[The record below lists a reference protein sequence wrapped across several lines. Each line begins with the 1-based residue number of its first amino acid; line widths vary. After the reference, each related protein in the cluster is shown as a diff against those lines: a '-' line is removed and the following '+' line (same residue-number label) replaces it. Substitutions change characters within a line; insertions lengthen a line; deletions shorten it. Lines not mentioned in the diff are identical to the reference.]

1 MAAPPDPQRSDGP
14 TPGPAAEPPAL
25 SAAGWRRYGIAV
37 LLLALALALRATL
50 TSVLG
55 AAFPYITVY
64 PVLGLLLWRGQMGP
78 AAVVALLAVCAV
90 ENAAPALGLASA
102 AWQANAA
109 VRLVTFGISAAV
121 LFGIGAVLGRLR
133 DQSRKLAQRHQALA
147 GEAAAAAARFD
158 AIVLHASDA
167 IISSDAAGMIR
178 SWNPAA
184 ERLFG
189 YRPDEVIG
197 RPVSLLAPPGRQNE
211 PLLSQDRVLRGE
223 VVVNDAVRR
232 TRDGRELTVRV
243 ALAPMRA
250 ADGTVYGAIGI
261 LHDVSERTSA
271 EQALRQADRRKD
283 EFLAT
288 LAHELRNPLAALVS
302 QVDLLRLTGAD
313 AAARGR
319 SVAVMDRQT
328 RQLTRLI
335 NDLLDISRITQGHLS
350 LQLQPQPVNRL
361 LDLAAE
367 ASSDAVASTGHQ
379 LRLQPLAE
387 DAFVLGDEARLVQVL
402 SNLLH
407 NALKYSP
414 PGSEV
419 TLRARS
425 ADGWVHVDVEDHGI
439 GIAPAM
445 TESIFDMFT
454 QAAPAPGR
462 RHDGLGIGLALS
474 RRLVQ
479 LHGGRLQAASA
490 GPGHGSCFTVSLAA
504 RSAAQRAA
512 ELLAPADLSRDLTG
526 SLTGDISGPGRL
538 QSVSDADER
547 PLRILVVDD
556 NHDAAAAL
564 SELLR
569 LGGHDAAMAS
579 DGHAAI
585 RACTDRLPDALVI
598 DIGMPGLDGYQTAE
612 AIRALPCTPPPLL
625 IALSGWGQPAD
636 RERSLRAGFD
646 LHLVKPVD
654 VDELRRALARA
665 ARR

>member
-1 MAAPPDPQRSDGP
+1 MAAPPAPGLP
-14 TPGPAAEPPAL
+14 PGPQPPEPPAPAG
-25 SAAGWRRYGIAV
+25 SGWRGYGAAV

-50 TSVLG
+50 AGVMG

-78 AAVVALLAVCAV
+78 AAVAALLAVCAV
-90 ENAAPALGLASA
+90 ENAAPALELDAA
-102 AWQANAA
+102 AWRAGAA

-121 LFGIGAVLGRLR
+121 LFGIGAVLRR
-133 DQSRKLAQRHQALA
+133 QRAQSRQLALRHQTLED
-147 GEAAAAAARFD
+147 EAAAAAARFD
-158 AIVLHASDA
+158 AIVQHASDA
-167 IISSDAAGMIR
+167 IISCDRGGTIR

-189 YRPDEVIG
+189 HRPDEIIG
-197 RPVSLLAPPGRQNE
+197 RPVTMLAPPGRQNE
-211 PLLSQDRVLRGE
+211 PLLSLDRVLHGE

-232 TRDGRELTVRV
+232 TRDGRDLTVRV

-250 ADGTVYGAIGI
+250 ADGTVYGAIA
-261 LHDVSERTSA
+261 LVHDVTERASA
-271 EQALRQADRRKD
+271 EEALRQADRRKD

-302 QVDLLRLTGAD
+302 QVDLLRLTGGD
-313 AAARGR
+313 AAARAR

-328 RQLTRLI
+328 RQVTRLI

-350 LQLQPQPVNRL
+350 LQLQPQSVNRL
-361 LDLAAE
+361 MELAAE
-367 ASSDAVASTGHQ
+367 ACGEAMAAAGQ
-379 LRLQPLAE
+379 RLRLHALAE
-387 DAFVLGDEARLVQVL
+387 DACVLGDEARLVQVL

-407 NALKYSP
+407 NAVKYSP
-414 PGSEV
+414 RDSEV
-419 TLRARS
+419 TLRARCT
-425 ADGWVHVDVEDHGI
+425 DGWVHLEVQDQGI

-445 TESIFDMFT
+445 MEAIFEMFT

-474 RRLVQ
+474 RKLAQ

-490 GPGHGSCFTVSLAA
+490 GPGHGSCFTVSLPT
-504 RSAAQRAA
+504 RSAAHHAA
-512 ELLAPADLSRDLTG
+512 ERLAPADLHAGTG
-526 SLTGDISGPGRL
+526 RPA
-538 QSVSDADER
+538 DAADAHA
-547 PLRILVVDD
+547 LRILVVDD
-556 NHDAAAAL
+556 NHDAAASL
-564 SELLR
+564 TELLR

-585 RACTDRLPDALVI
+585 RACAERPLDALVI

-612 AIRALPCTPPPLL
+612 AIRALRCEPPPLL

-636 RERSLRAGFD
+636 RERSLRSGFD

-654 VDELRRALARA
+654 VDELRRALARVV
-665 ARR
+665 RT

>member
-1 MAAPPDPQRSDGP
+1 MAALPDPGSP
-14 TPGPAAEPPAL
+14 PGRVPEAPVPSL
-25 SAAGWRRYGIAV
+25 GGWRGYGIAV
-37 LLLALALALRATL
+37 LLLALALALRASL
-50 TSVLG
+50 TGLLG

-64 PVLGLLLWRGQMGP
+64 PVLALLLWRGQAGP
-78 AAVVALLAVCAV
+78 AAVAALLAVTAV
-90 ENAAPALGLASA
+90 ESASSALGLATA

-109 VRLVTFGISAAV
+109 VRLGTFGLSAAV
-121 LFGIGAVLGRLR
+121 LFGIGAVLSRLR
-133 DQSRKLAQRHQALA
+133 GQSRQMALRHQVLA
-147 GEAAAAAARFD
+147 GEAAAAVARFD
-158 AIVLHASDA
+158 AIVQHASDA
-167 IISSDAAGMIR
+167 IVSCDPGGTIR

-197 RPVSLLAPPGRQNE
+197 RPVTLLAPPGRQNE
-211 PLLSQDRVLRGE
+211 PLLSLDRVLKGD
-223 VVVNDAVRR
+223 VVANDAVRR

-271 EQALRQADRRKD
+271 EEALRQADRRKD

-313 AAARGR
+313 TAARAR

-350 LQLQPQPVNRL
+350 LQLQPQAVNRL
-361 LDLAAE
+361 LELAAE
-367 ASSDAVASTGHQ
+367 ACSDAVAAAGHH

-407 NALKYSP
+407 NAVKYSP
-414 PGSEV
+414 DGSEV
-419 TLRARS
+419 VLRARA
-425 ADGWVHVDVEDHGI
+425 ADGSVHIDVEDHGI

-445 TESIFDMFT
+445 TESIFEMFT
-454 QAAPAPGR
+454 QATPAPGR

-504 RSAAQRAA
+504 RSAAQRAE
-512 ELLAPADLSRDLTG
+512 ELLAPAHF
-526 SLTGDISGPGRL
+526 SGG
-538 QSVSDADER
+538 QADADER
-547 PLRILVVDD
+547 VLRILVVDD

-585 RACTDRLPDALVI
+585 RACTQRPPDALVI

-612 AIRALPCTPPPLL
+612 AIRALPCNPPPLL

-665 ARR
+665 RAAER

>member
-1 MAAPPDPQRSDGP
+1 MAALPDPGFP
-14 TPGPAAEPPAL
+14 PGPVPEAPVPSLGA
-25 SAAGWRRYGIAV
+25 WRGYGIAV
-37 LLLALALALRATL
+37 LLLALALALRASL
-50 TSVLG
+50 TGLLG

-64 PVLGLLLWRGQMGP
+64 PVLALLLWRGQAGP
-78 AAVVALLAVCAV
+78 AAITALLAVTAV
-90 ENAAPALGLASA
+90 ESAAPALGLAPTT
-102 AWQANAA
+102 WQANAA
-109 VRLVTFGISAAV
+109 VRLGTFGLSAAV

-133 DQSRKLAQRHQALA
+133 GQSRQMALRHQALA
-147 GEAAAAAARFD
+147 GEAAAAVARFD
-158 AIVLHASDA
+158 AIVQHAGDA
-167 IISSDAAGMIR
+167 IVSCDPSGTIR

-189 YRPDEVIG
+189 YRPEEVIG
-197 RPVSLLAPPGRQNE
+197 RPISLLAPPGRQNE
-211 PLLSQDRVLRGE
+211 PLLSLDRVRHGE
-223 VVVNDAVRR
+223 VVENDAVRR

-271 EQALRQADRRKD
+271 EEALRQADRRKD

-313 AAARGR
+313 AAARAR

-350 LQLQPQPVNRL
+350 LQLQPQAVNRL
-361 LDLAAE
+361 LELAAE
-367 ASSDAVASTGHQ
+367 ACSDAVAAAGHH
-379 LRLQPLAE
+379 LRLQPLAD

-407 NALKYSP
+407 NAVKYSP
-414 PGSEV
+414 GGSEV
-419 TLRARS
+419 VLRARA
-425 ADGWVHVDVEDHGI
+425 ADGWVHIDVEDHGI

-445 TESIFDMFT
+445 TEAIFEMFT
-454 QAAPAPGR
+454 QATPAPGR

-504 RSAAQRAA
+504 RSAAQRAE
-512 ELLAPADLSRDLTG
+512 ELLAPAHFTG
-526 SLTGDISGPGRL
+526 G
-538 QSVSDADER
+538 QADADESA
-547 PLRILVVDD
+547 LRILVVDD

-585 RACTDRLPDALVI
+585 RACSERSPDALVI

-612 AIRALPCTPPPLL
+612 AIRALACNPPPLL

-665 ARR
+665 RAGAAER

>member
-1 MAAPPDPQRSDGP
+1 MAAPPDPGP
-14 TPGPAAEPPAL
+14 PPGPQPPEPPAPAG
-25 SAAGWRRYGIAV
+25 SGWRGYGAAV

-50 TSVLG
+50 AGVMG

-64 PVLGLLLWRGQMGP
+64 PVLGLLLWRGQLGP
-78 AAVVALLAVCAV
+78 AAMAALLAVCAV
-90 ENAAPALGLASA
+90 ENAAPALGLDAA
-102 AWQANAA
+102 AWRANAP
-109 VRLVTFGISAAV
+109 VRLATFALSAAV
-121 LFGIGAVLGRLR
+121 LFGIGLLLRRQRAHSHRLVL
-133 DQSRKLAQRHQALA
+133 RHQTLQ

-158 AIVLHASDA
+158 AIVQHASDA
-167 IISSDAAGMIR
+167 IISADRGGAIR

-189 YRPDEVIG
+189 YRPDEIIG
-197 RPVSLLAPPGRQNE
+197 RPVTLLAPPGRQNE
-211 PLLSQDRVLRGE
+211 PLLSLDRVLHGE
-223 VVVNDAVRR
+223 LVVNDAVRLA
-232 TRDGRELTVRV
+232 RDGRELTVRV

-250 ADGTVYGAIGI
+250 ADGTVYGAIAI
-261 LHDVSERTSA
+261 VHDVSERASA
-271 EQALRQADRRKD
+271 EEALRQADRRKD

-302 QVDLLRLTGAD
+302 QVDLLRLTGGD
-313 AAARGR
+313 ATARAR

-350 LQLQPQPVNRL
+350 LQLQPQSVNRL
-361 LDLAAE
+361 MELAAE
-367 ASSDAVASTGHQ
+367 ACGEAVAAAGHR
-379 LRLQPLAE
+379 LRLHALAE
-387 DAFVLGDEARLVQVL
+387 DACVLGDEARLVQVF

-407 NALKYSP
+407 NAVKYSP
-414 PGSEV
+414 RDSEV
-419 TLRARS
+419 TLRARCS
-425 ADGWVHVDVEDHGI
+425 DGWVHVEVQDQGI
-439 GIAPAM
+439 GIAPG
-445 TESIFDMFT
+445 TIDTIFEMFT
-454 QAAPAPGR
+454 QATPAPGR

-474 RRLVQ
+474 RKLAQ
-479 LHGGRLQAASA
+479 LHGGRLQAASD
-490 GPGHGSCFTVSLAA
+490 GPGHGSCFTVSLPM

-512 ELLAPADLSRDLTG
+512 ELLTPGGLQDGAG
-526 SLTGDISGPGRL
+526 SPTQATDGPGPH
-538 QSVSDADER
+538 

-556 NHDAAAAL
+556 NQDAAAAL
-564 SELLR
+564 TELLR
-569 LGGHDAAMAS
+569 LGGHDAAMAT

-585 RACTDRLPDALVI
+585 RACSEQPLDALVI

-612 AIRALPCTPPPLL
+612 AIRALPCTTPPLL

-665 ARR
+665 GRS